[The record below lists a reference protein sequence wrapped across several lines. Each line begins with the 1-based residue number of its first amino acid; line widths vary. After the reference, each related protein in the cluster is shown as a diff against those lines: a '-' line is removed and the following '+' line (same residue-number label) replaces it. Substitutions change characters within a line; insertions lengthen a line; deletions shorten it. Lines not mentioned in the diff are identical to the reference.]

1 MMTLNEHENGTNSMK
16 DSGARLVA
24 IYVLVAVLVW
34 AVGYGFDRLLVR
46 DGVSR
51 SEILLTSNGLTGL
64 VAAYLFY
71 ALAAKERVRREMFRE
86 RLRTI
91 AEMNHHIRNAL
102 QIITYAASAGK
113 D

>member
-1 MMTLNEHENGTNSMK
+1 MRFCGISAKTNSGLLRLNCWAQGLPMLNEHENGTNSMK

-51 SEILLTSNGLTGL
+51 SEVLLLSNGLTGL
-64 VAAYLFY
+64 AAAYLFY
-71 ALAAKERVRREMFRE
+71 SLAS
-86 RLRTI
+86 
-91 AEMNHHIRNAL
+91 N
-102 QIITYAASAGK
+102 
-113 D
+113 